1 MKVSKKFRVRSR
13 NFFRSIKN
21 SVMSEKPLSETQ
33 ELAVAVVKKAIVN
46 PEAEL
51 LLAPISGTRYIHF
64 DDVFI
69 VIDSHHVSINNGS
82 YSYHIDMDTTP
93 IDKLRKKFNTKL
105 ESTRKTWE
113 HVIVK
118 KTNKSLANILNEL
131 TNK

>member
-1 MKVSKKFRVRSR
+1 
-13 NFFRSIKN
+13 
-21 SVMSEKPLSETQ
+21 MSEKPLSETQ